1 MQEHILYL
9 DAHESV
15 AVVRDEKNMRS
26 LPPPTLV
33 RGTACVLKLRLFAER
48 IGTTPFPIANLY
60 DVVSWQWAMDSDF
73 CDRSPHKLVADSANI
88 ELNSVQEFRDGIG
101 RAYTQITIPMPS
113 METGELARWLGSE
126 PVRAGLTGE
135 LTGFDATGS
144 PIYILQIE
152 GFKIRNRIVASAAP
166 PTSSS
171 CAVPGITM
179 EQLQQMINQA
189 IINAGGNSSG
199 GNNSSSGSEGSNS
212 SSGGN
217 NSSSG
222 SEGNNSSSGSGGN
235 NSSSG
240 SGGNNSSSGS
250 GGSNS
255 SSGSGGNNSSSGT
268 GGNNSSSGSGAY
280 ENETGGAI
288 SDDITYDIL

>member
-1 MQEHILYL
+1 MQEHIIYL

-15 AVVRDEKNMRS
+15 AVVRDEKNMRT

-33 RGTACVLKLRLFAER
+33 RGTACTLKLRLFAER
-48 IGTTPFPIANLY
+48 IGTTPYPIANLY

-73 CDRSPHKLVADSANI
+73 YDRSPYKLVADNPNI

-101 RAYTQITIPMPS
+101 RVYTQITIPMPS
-113 METGELARWLGSE
+113 METNELARWLGSE

-144 PIYILQIE
+144 PIYILQVE
-152 GFKIRNRIVASAAP
+152 GFKIRNRIVSSAGP
-166 PTSSS
+166 TTSSS
-171 CAVPGITM
+171 GAAIAGITM

-189 IINAGGNSSG
+189 IVNAGGNSSG
-199 GNNSSSGSEGSNS
+199 GNNSSSG
-212 SSGGN
+212 SGGN

-222 SEGNNSSSGSGGN
+222 SEGNNSSSGSGEN
-235 NSSSG
+235 NSSSS

-250 GGSNS
+250 GGS
-255 SSGSGGNNSSSGT
+255 
-268 GGNNSSSGSGAY
+268 SGAY

-288 SDDITYDIL
+288 SEDIVYDIL

>member
-1 MQEHILYL
+1 MQEHIIYL
-9 DAHESV
+9 DAHETV
-15 AVVRDEKNMRS
+15 AVVRDEKNMRT

-33 RGTACVLKLRLFAER
+33 RGTACILKLRLFAER

-135 LTGFDATGS
+135 LTGFDSTGS

-152 GFKIRNRIVASAAP
+152 GFKIRNRIVSSAGP
-166 PTSSS
+166 TTTSSG
-171 CAVPGITM
+171 AAIAGITM
-179 EQLQQMINQA
+179 EQLQEMINQA
-189 IINAGGNSSG
+189 IVNAGGNSSG
-199 GNNSSSGSEGSNS
+199 GNNSSSG
-212 SSGGN
+212 SGGN

-235 NSSSG
+235 SSSG
-240 SGGNNSSSGS
+240 S
-250 GGSNS
+250 
-255 SSGSGGNNSSSGT
+255 

-288 SDDITYDIL
+288 SEDITYDIL

>member
-1 MQEHILYL
+1 MQEHIIYL

-48 IGTTPFPIANLY
+48 IGTTPYPIANLY

-73 CDRSPHKLVADSANI
+73 CDRSPHKLVADSTNI
-88 ELNSVQEFRDGIG
+88 ELNSMQEFRDGIG

-189 IINAGGNSSG
+189 IVNAGGNSSG
-199 GNNSSSGSEGSNS
+199 GNNSSSS
-212 SSGGN
+212 
-217 NSSSG
+217 

-235 NSSSG
+235 NSSSS
-240 SGGNNSSSGS
+240 SGGNNSSSGSGEDGSSGS

-255 SSGSGGNNSSSGT
+255 SSGSGG
-268 GGNNSSSGSGAY
+268 NSSSGSGAY

-288 SDDITYDIL
+288 SEDITYDIL

>member
-1 MQEHILYL
+1 MQEHIIYL

-15 AVVRDEKNMRS
+15 AVVRDEKNMRT

-33 RGTACVLKLRLFAER
+33 RGTACTLKLRLFAER

-60 DVVSWQWAMDSDF
+60 DVVAWQFAMDSDF
-73 CDRSPHKLVADSANI
+73 YDRSPYKLVADNANI

-101 RAYTQITIPMPS
+101 RVYTQITIPMPS
-113 METGELARWLGSE
+113 METNELARWLGSE

-135 LTGFDATGS
+135 LTGFDSTGS

-152 GFKIRNRIVASAAP
+152 GFKIRNRIVSSAGP
-166 PTSSS
+166 TTTSSG
-171 CAVPGITM
+171 AAIAGITM

-189 IINAGGNSSG
+189 IVNAGGNS
-199 GNNSSSGSEGSNS
+199 
-212 SSGGN
+212 
-217 NSSSG
+217 
-222 SEGNNSSSGSGGN
+222 SGGN

-250 GGSNS
+250 E
-255 SSGSGGNNSSSGT
+255 GNNSSSGT
-268 GGNNSSSGSGAY
+268 GGNNSSSGSGGNSGAY

-288 SDDITYDIL
+288 SEDITYDIL

>member
-1 MQEHILYL
+1 MQEHIIYL

-15 AVVRDEKNMRS
+15 AVVRDEKNMRT

-60 DVVSWQWAMDSDF
+60 DVVAWQFAMDSDF
-73 CDRSPHKLVADSANI
+73 YDRSPYKLVADNANI

-101 RAYTQITIPMPS
+101 RVYTQITIPMPS
-113 METGELARWLGSE
+113 METNELARWLGSE

-135 LTGFDATGS
+135 LTGFDSTGS

-152 GFKIRNRIVASAAP
+152 GFKIRNRIVSSAGP
-166 PTSSS
+166 TTTSSG
-171 CAVPGITM
+171 AAIAGITM

-189 IINAGGNSSG
+189 IVNAGGNNSG
-199 GNNSSSGSEGSNS
+199 GNNSSSG
-212 SSGGN
+212 SGGN

-235 NSSSG
+235 NSSSD
-240 SGGNNSSSGS
+240 SDGNNSSSGS
-250 GGSNS
+250 GGH
-255 SSGSGGNNSSSGT
+255 
-268 GGNNSSSGSGAY
+268 SGAY

-288 SDDITYDIL
+288 SEDITYDIL

>member
-1 MQEHILYL
+1 MQEHIIYL

-33 RGTACVLKLRLFAER
+33 RGTACILKLRLFAER
-48 IGTTPFPIANLY
+48 IGTTPYPIANLY

-73 CDRSPHKLVADSANI
+73 YDRSPYKLVADNPNI

-101 RAYTQITIPMPS
+101 RVYTQITIPMPS
-113 METGELARWLGSE
+113 METNELARWLGSE

-144 PIYILQIE
+144 PIYILQVE
-152 GFKIRNRIVASAAP
+152 GFKIRNRIVSSAGP
-166 PTSSS
+166 TTSSS
-171 CAVPGITM
+171 GAVAGITM

-189 IINAGGNSSG
+189 IVNAGGNSSG
-199 GNNSSSGSEGSNS
+199 GNNSSSG
-212 SSGGN
+212 SGGN

-222 SEGNNSSSGSGGN
+222 SEGNNSSSGSGEN

-250 GGSNS
+250 GS
-255 SSGSGGNNSSSGT
+255 NNSS
-268 GGNNSSSGSGAY
+268 SGAY

-288 SDDITYDIL
+288 SEDIVYDIL

>member
-1 MQEHILYL
+1 MQEHIIYL

-15 AVVRDEKNMRS
+15 AVVRDEKNMRT

-33 RGTACVLKLRLFAER
+33 RGTACTLKLRLFAER
-48 IGTTPFPIANLY
+48 IGTTPYPIANLY
-60 DVVSWQWAMDSDF
+60 DVVAWQFAMDSDF
-73 CDRSPHKLVADSANI
+73 YDRSPYKLVADNANI

-101 RAYTQITIPMPS
+101 RVYTQITIPMPS
-113 METGELARWLGSE
+113 METNELARWLGSE

-135 LTGFDATGS
+135 LTGFDSTGS

-152 GFKIRNRIVASAAP
+152 GFKIRNRIVSSAGP
-166 PTSSS
+166 TTTSSG
-171 CAVPGITM
+171 AAIAGITM

-189 IINAGGNSSG
+189 IVNAGGNTSG
-199 GNNSSSGSEGSNS
+199 GNNSSSG
-212 SSGGN
+212 SGGN

-250 GGSNS
+250 GGS
-255 SSGSGGNNSSSGT
+255 
-268 GGNNSSSGSGAY
+268 SGAY

-288 SDDITYDIL
+288 SEDITYDIL

>member
-1 MQEHILYL
+1 MQEHIIYL

-15 AVVRDEKNMRS
+15 AVVRDEKNMRT

-33 RGTACVLKLRLFAER
+33 RGTACTLKLRLFAER
-48 IGTTPFPIANLY
+48 IGTTPYPIANLY

-73 CDRSPHKLVADSANI
+73 YDRSPYKLVGDNPTI

-101 RAYTQITIPMPS
+101 RVYTQITIPMPS
-113 METGELARWLGSE
+113 MESNELARWLGSE

-152 GFKIRNRIVASAAP
+152 GFKIRNRIVSSSGP
-166 PTSSS
+166 TTSSS
-171 CAVPGITM
+171 GAVSGVTL
-179 EQLQQMINQA
+179 EQIQQMINQA
-189 IINAGGNSSG
+189 IVNAG
-199 GNNSSSGSEGSNS
+199 GNNSSSG
-212 SSGGN
+212 SGGN

-250 GGSNS
+250 
-255 SSGSGGNNSSSGT
+255 SGS
-268 GGNNSSSGSGAY
+268 SGAY

-288 SDDITYDIL
+288 SEDITYDIL

>member
-1 MQEHILYL
+1 MQEHIIYL

-48 IGTTPFPIANLY
+48 IGTTPYPIANLY

-212 SSGGN
+212 SSGSGGN

-250 GGSNS
+250 GGNS
-255 SSGSGGNNSSSGT
+255 SSGS

>member
-1 MQEHILYL
+1 MQEHIIYL

-33 RGTACVLKLRLFAER
+33 RGTACILKLRLFAER
-48 IGTTPFPIANLY
+48 IGTTPYPIANLY

-73 CDRSPHKLVADSANI
+73 YDRSPYKLVADNPNI

-101 RAYTQITIPMPS
+101 RVYTQITIPMPS
-113 METGELARWLGSE
+113 METNELARWLGSE

-144 PIYILQIE
+144 PIYILQVE
-152 GFKIRNRIVASAAP
+152 GFKIRNRIVSSAGP
-166 PTSSS
+166 TTSSS
-171 CAVPGITM
+171 GAVAGITI

-189 IINAGGNSSG
+189 IVNA
-199 GNNSSSGSEGSNS
+199 
-212 SSGGN
+212 GGN

-222 SEGNNSSSGSGGN
+222 SEGNNSSSGGSNSSSGESNSSSGSSGN

-240 SGGNNSSSGS
+240 SEGGNSSSGS
-250 GGSNS
+250 SEGNS
-255 SSGSGGNNSSSGT
+255 SSGNGGH
-268 GGNNSSSGSGAY
+268 SGAY

-288 SDDITYDIL
+288 SEDITYDIL

>member
-1 MQEHILYL
+1 MQEHIIYL

-15 AVVRDEKNMRS
+15 AVVRDEKNMRT

-33 RGTACVLKLRLFAER
+33 RGTACTLKLRLFAER
-48 IGTTPFPIANLY
+48 IGTTPYPIANLY
-60 DVVSWQWAMDSDF
+60 DVVAWQFAMDSDF
-73 CDRSPHKLVADSANI
+73 YDRSPYKLVADNANI

-101 RAYTQITIPMPS
+101 RVYTQITIPMPS
-113 METGELARWLGSE
+113 METNELARWLGSE

-135 LTGFDATGS
+135 LTGFDSTGS

-152 GFKIRNRIVASAAP
+152 GFKIRNRIVSSAGP
-166 PTSSS
+166 TTSSS
-171 CAVPGITM
+171 GAAIAGITM

-189 IINAGGNSSG
+189 IVNAGGNSSG
-199 GNNSSSGSEGSNS
+199 GNNSSFG
-212 SSGGN
+212 SGGN

-222 SEGNNSSSGSGGN
+222 SEGNNSSSGTGGN

-250 GGSNS
+250 GSN
-255 SSGSGGNNSSSGT
+255 
-268 GGNNSSSGSGAY
+268 SGAY

-288 SDDITYDIL
+288 SEDITYDIL

>member
-1 MQEHILYL
+1 MQEHIIYL

-33 RGTACVLKLRLFAER
+33 RGTACILKLRLFAER
-48 IGTTPFPIANLY
+48 IGTTPYPIANLY

-73 CDRSPHKLVADSANI
+73 CDRSPHKLVADSTNI

-199 GNNSSSGSEGSNS
+199 GNSSSSGSEGSNS
-212 SSGGN
+212 SSGSGGN

-222 SEGNNSSSGSGGN
+222 SEGSNSSSGSGGN

-250 GGSNS
+250 GGNS
-255 SSGSGGNNSSSGT
+255 SSGS

>member
-1 MQEHILYL
+1 MQEHIIYL

-15 AVVRDEKNMRS
+15 AVVRDEKNMRT

-60 DVVSWQWAMDSDF
+60 DVVAWQFAMDSDF
-73 CDRSPHKLVADSANI
+73 YDRSPYKLVADNANI

-101 RAYTQITIPMPS
+101 RVYTQITIPMPS
-113 METGELARWLGSE
+113 METNELARWLGSE

-135 LTGFDATGS
+135 LTGFDSTGS

-152 GFKIRNRIVASAAP
+152 GFKIRNRIVSSAGP
-166 PTSSS
+166 TTSSS
-171 CAVPGITM
+171 GAAIAGITM

-189 IINAGGNSSG
+189 IVNAGGNSSS
-199 GNNSSSGSEGSNS
+199 GNNSSSG
-212 SSGGN
+212 SGGN

-222 SEGNNSSSGSGGN
+222 SEGNNSSSGNGGN
-235 NSSSG
+235 NSSSS

-250 GGSNS
+250 GGS
-255 SSGSGGNNSSSGT
+255 
-268 GGNNSSSGSGAY
+268 SGAY

-288 SDDITYDIL
+288 SEDIVYDIL

>member
-1 MQEHILYL
+1 MQEHIIYL

-15 AVVRDEKNMRS
+15 AVVRDEKNMRT

-33 RGTACVLKLRLFAER
+33 RGTACTLKLRLFAER

-60 DVVSWQWAMDSDF
+60 DVVAWQFAMDSDF
-73 CDRSPHKLVADSANI
+73 YDRSPYKLVADNANI

-101 RAYTQITIPMPS
+101 RVYTQITIPMPS
-113 METGELARWLGSE
+113 METNELARWLGSE

-135 LTGFDATGS
+135 LTGFDSTGS

-152 GFKIRNRIVASAAP
+152 GFKIRNRIVSSAG
-166 PTSSS
+166 PTTTSS
-171 CAVPGITM
+171 CAAIAGITM

-189 IINAGGNSSG
+189 IVNAGGNSSG
-199 GNNSSSGSEGSNS
+199 GNNSSFG
-212 SSGGN
+212 SGGN

-222 SEGNNSSSGSGGN
+222 SEGTNSSSGTGGN

-250 GGSNS
+250 GGS
-255 SSGSGGNNSSSGT
+255 
-268 GGNNSSSGSGAY
+268 SGAY

-288 SDDITYDIL
+288 SEDITYDIL

>member
-1 MQEHILYL
+1 MQEHIIYL

-33 RGTACVLKLRLFAER
+33 RGTACILKLRLFAER

-60 DVVSWQWAMDSDF
+60 DVVAWQFAMDSDF
-73 CDRSPHKLVADSANI
+73 YDRSPYKLVADNANI

-101 RAYTQITIPMPS
+101 RVYTQITIPMPS
-113 METGELARWLGSE
+113 METNELARWLGSE

-135 LTGFDATGS
+135 LTGFDSAGS

-152 GFKIRNRIVASAAP
+152 GFKIRNRIVSSAG
-166 PTSSS
+166 PTMSSS
-171 CAVPGITM
+171 GAAIAGITM

-189 IINAGGNSSG
+189 IVNAGGNS
-199 GNNSSSGSEGSNS
+199 
-212 SSGGN
+212 
-217 NSSSG
+217 
-222 SEGNNSSSGSGGN
+222 SGGN

-250 GGSNS
+250 EGNNS
-255 SSGSGGNNSSSGT
+255 SSGNGGNNSSS
-268 GGNNSSSGSGAY
+268 SSGGSSGAY

-288 SDDITYDIL
+288 SEDITYDIL